1 MIGDGMMIAVL
12 PLFAATLTSEPSE
25 IAAVAASAGLPW
37 LLLSLPAGSLADRWD
52 RRRLMI
58 GAQSAQAVIISLVA
72 VLALA
77 GQAQIWS
84 LCAAAFAMVA
94 AETVFRA
101 ASEAVV
107 PAVVER
113 RHLVAANGQQQSS
126 IFIGEQSLGPP
137 LGAALFV
144 VAASLPF
151 VLNAASF
158 TISILLIIAIRP
170 RPAFRPRIARQSAM
184 KDVVDGLRFLHG
196 HVVIRTLTGLAA
208 VANFTTFMTLS
219 TMVLFATEITGL
231 DERGYGLL
239 LGAGAVGGAVGAVV
253 STTVVKRVGLRSTLL
268 VVPFI
273 APVAF
278 LLVGLFGR
286 DPVLLAAMLAAAAF
300 ALALWNVVS
309 FTLRQLLVPSE
320 MLGRVGGA
328 AKMIAFGAG
337 PLGALAGGLVA
348 QQWGL
353 VAPWIVAGLLRL
365 AIALV
370 MVPMLHRQRIIDPIG
385 ATGPRRGRHRQPSRT
400 PGRHSRRGV
409 DQRPH

>member
-1 MIGDGMMIAVL
+1 
-12 PLFAATLTSEPSE
+12 
-25 IAAVAASAGLPW
+25 
-37 LLLSLPAGSLADRWD
+37 
-52 RRRLMI
+52 
-58 GAQSAQAVIISLVA
+58 
-72 VLALA
+72 
-77 GQAQIWS
+77 
-84 LCAAAFAMVA
+84 
-94 AETVFRA
+94 
-101 ASEAVV
+101 
-107 PAVVER
+107 
-113 RHLVAANGQQQSS
+113 
-126 IFIGEQSLGPP
+126 
-137 LGAALFV
+137 
-144 VAASLPF
+144 
-151 VLNAASF
+151 
-158 TISILLIIAIRP
+158 
-170 RPAFRPRIARQSAM
+170 M